1 MNQDLFLAILAMDA
15 YNRGYGAGIANL
27 GAEGSRL
34 GEAKIIRQSDV
45 DPDTPG
51 VNAGFYAVAYKWTQE
66 GAPTKTVIS
75 YRGTDNVTGEDPGT
89 KGGSDLWNGW
99 VTGAG
104 VVAKQ
109 TELAEQFYKTVTGQT
124 GSYPT
129 NAPNV
134 ILTGHSLGGGLAEV
148 LQ

>member
-1 MNQDLFLAILAMDA
+1 MKDDLFYAVLAMDA
-15 YNRGYGAGIANL
+15 YNRDYGAGLTMIGSAI
-27 GAEGSRL
+27 GDAEIIKRDSIGVTP
-34 GEAKIIRQSDV
+34 AKYQEWIS
-45 DPDTPG
+45 
-51 VNAGFYAVAYKWTQE
+51 AGFYAVAYKWTVKE
-66 GAPTKTVIS
+66 ITKTVIS

>member
-1 MNQDLFLAILAMDA
+1 MNKDLFLAILAMDA
-15 YNRGYGAGIANL
+15 YNRGYGEGIADL
-27 GAEGSRL
+27 GGEDSRL
-34 GEAKIIRQSDV
+34 GDAKIIRQSDV
-45 DPDTPG
+45 DPNTPG
-51 VNAGFYAVAYKWTQE
+51 VNAGFYAVAYEWTQKGE
-66 GAPTKTVIS
+66 PTKTVIS

-109 TELAEQFYKTVTGQT
+109 TALAEQFYKTVTGQS
-124 GSYPT
+124 GSYRT

-134 ILTGHSLGGGLAEV
+134 FLN
-148 LQ
+148 